1 MYTYVHIS
9 YRWISNYFPL
19 RPYYL
24 TKQTILFHQCFVGV
38 SAQHYVSSRFLGSCV
53 AGLVQLPTCH
63 RRWQREPVIALVAPL
78 QTVQSLDIVG
88 YFVYWIWLIWLNSTW
103 YYWTLSDII
112 DWFLWILLDIYIYI
126 LILLLDTCC
135 QFKFRLSWASPSK
148 LHYTSL
154 PFRIEHPEHPKSWLG
169 KRWPDVYSESQN
181 NLRNRCVV
189 YSGFYVYDAFRGVCL
204 HACGDPQCEAV
215 LHIKWG
221 QWKAVYDMIPLN
233 SRFVLHLTSAT
244 SYSNHTV
251 IIQ

>member
-1 MYTYVHIS
+1 MYTYDVHIS

-112 DWFLWILLDIYIYI
+112 DWFLWILLDIYIYCYWI
-126 LILLLDTCC
+126 RVANLNSDSHGPHPRNFTTPHS
-135 QFKFRLSWASPSK
+135 LSELSIQS
-148 LHYTSL
+148 
-154 PFRIEHPEHPKSWLG
+154 IPKVDWE
-169 KRWPDVYSESQN
+169 KDDQMYIQ
-181 NLRNRCVV
+181 NLRTMWGTDVWSTAASMYMMLFGEFV
-189 YSGFYVYDAFRGVCL
+189 YMPAEIHNVKLCCTSSGGNER
-204 HACGDPQCEAV
+204 
-215 LHIKWG
+215 
-221 QWKAVYDMIPLN
+221 
-233 SRFVLHLTSAT
+233 RFTT
-244 SYSNHTV
+244 WFP
-251 IIQ
+251 